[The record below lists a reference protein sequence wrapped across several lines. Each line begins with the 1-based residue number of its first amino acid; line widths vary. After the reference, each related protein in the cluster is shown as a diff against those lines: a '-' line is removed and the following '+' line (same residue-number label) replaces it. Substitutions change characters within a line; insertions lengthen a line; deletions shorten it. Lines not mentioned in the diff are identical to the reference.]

1 MRIEGLLG
9 RLLLRQLRLVFFSLK
24 APFPRG
30 IKSPQIAKNLRA
42 FSVRNYPK
50 LKEKHLIEV

>member
-1 MRIEGLLG
+1 MRVESLLG
-9 RLLLRQLRLVFFSLK
+9 GLSLRRETAMFFSLK

-42 FSVRNYPK
+42 FSVRNYSK

>member
-24 APFPRG
+24 APFPRD
-30 IKSPQIAKNLRA
+30 IKSPQILKNLRA
-42 FSVRNYPK
+42 SKVRK
-50 LKEKHLIEV
+50 LPQIKREAPY